1 MRSGHPVFV
10 IFEVA
15 RIVITK
21 VAEEFDDVSDDIEDE
36 VAENAR
42 LDQEIKEIRRK
53 QREQREHDEREREGT
68 KPSEENSSEGTP
80 FTL

>member
-1 MRSGHPVFV
+1 MRSGHPAFV

-21 VAEEFDDVSDDIEDE
+21 VAEEFDEIENA

-42 LDQEIKEIRRK
+42 LDREIKEIRRK